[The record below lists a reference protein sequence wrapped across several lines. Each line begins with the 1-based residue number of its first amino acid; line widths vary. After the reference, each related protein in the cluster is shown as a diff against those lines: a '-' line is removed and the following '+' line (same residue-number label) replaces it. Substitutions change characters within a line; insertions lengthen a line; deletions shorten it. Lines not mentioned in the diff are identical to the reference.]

1 MRSEIKVKG
10 KLATRFLNKRDRK
23 TMIMEI
29 KNKGRVV
36 KGTTLVK
43 NKMTKRIDFRVTDTE
58 YEYIQSLEESF
69 GMRRSDII
77 RSRVIRE
84 SDPLLIDSM
93 AVLKE
98 LNSLGAELGRSG
110 NNINQLAKHANI
122 LEKSNALHE
131 SVISRFNILIDIHNG
146 IIEKLNRTLRKITR
160 EGAKNYKK

>member
-36 KGTTLVK
+36 NGTTLVK

>member
-1 MRSEIKVKG
+1 MDKKESLKY
-10 KLATRFLNKRDRK
+10 
-23 TMIMEI
+23 
-29 KNKGRVV
+29 KGRVV
-36 KGTTLVK
+36 KGTSLVK
-43 NKMTKRIDFRVTDTE
+43 DKRSKRIDFRVTDTE

-98 LNSLGAELGRSG
+98 LNSLGAELGRNG

-122 LEKSNALHE
+122 LEKSNSLHE
-131 SVISRFNILIDIHNG
+131 SVISRFNILIDIHND
-146 IIEKLNRTLRKITR
+146 IIERLNRTLRKITR
-160 EGAKNYKK
+160 EGAKSYKE